1 MGIRPIDVGGNA
13 AVASRWQDPEII
25 KRAMLKTEAYLDV
38 AFNSREG
45 IARVASALT
54 SPVRKYLDH
63 VPFGRRVVVSEPIPT
78 GQIAYFDADIEE
90 FYATKVAEDGTT
102 NMLICSAVRT
112 IVQPFEMMVKPK
124 VPFKEVKL
132 RKYKVVERVKERL
145 KQSLGLREDLLW
157 LSLFSDASTAVN
169 NQVVLTDSLS
179 KDSLAMAFQEVEKWR
194 LVTASVI
201 ISPAGVSAIRRW
213 QRDYIDEVARIEI
226 RRTGFLGNLW
236 GANFYVTNLLS
247 STSGTTSYA
256 YVLSSP
262 QFLAWNPIWAN
273 AEVVPADRPDD
284 GLLGFNGYQLMG
296 MIVHN
301 SKAVARVQFVSK
313 L

>member
-1 MGIRPIDVGGNA
+1 MAMRPIEVGKTNA
-13 AVASRWQDPEII
+13 PVRWQDPETVR
-25 KRAMLKTEAYLDV
+25 RAMLKAESYLDV
-38 AFNSREG
+38 AFGTREG
-45 IARVASALT
+45 IARIASALT
-54 SPVRKYLDH
+54 QPVRKYLDH

-102 NMLICSAVRT
+102 NMLVCSAVRT
-112 IVQPFEMMVKPK
+112 IVQPFELMVKPK

-157 LSLFSDASTAVN
+157 LSLFSDASTATN
-169 NQVVLTDSLS
+169 SEIILTSTLT
-179 KDSLAMAFQEVEKWR
+179 KDSLAMAFAEVEKHR
-194 LVTASVI
+194 LITASVI

-247 STSGTTSYA
+247 STSGATSYA

-273 AEVVPADRPDD
+273 AEVLPADRPDD
-284 GLLGFNGYQLMG
+284 GLLGFTGYELMG

-301 SKAVARVQFVSK
+301 SRAVARVRFIQQ
-313 L
+313 